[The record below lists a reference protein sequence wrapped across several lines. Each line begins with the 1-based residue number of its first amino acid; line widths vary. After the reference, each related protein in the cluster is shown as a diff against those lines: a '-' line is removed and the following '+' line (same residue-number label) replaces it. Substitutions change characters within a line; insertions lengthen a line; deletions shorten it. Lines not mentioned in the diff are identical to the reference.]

1 MEYASKGVAGAGL
14 GLGIAGTALG
24 LLNGG
29 AGLLGAHMANA
40 GCNTAAACSE
50 NQPVNRY
57 EMTLTQA
64 ISSKDGEIAL
74 LKSERYTD
82 ERLVE
87 VYKDLNRQINA
98 VNEKI
103 QANKDAQD
111 AVNCQQAVFNGTT
124 TATLGCIQQQVAMLQ
139 GLTKVVIPKDS
150 ICPEP
155 MDRYNSWTAPTTT
168 AAAGA

>member
-14 GLGIAGTALG
+14 GFGIAGAALG

-29 AGLLGAHMANA
+29 TNLLGMHAANA
-40 GCNTAAACSE
+40 GNGVCSE
-50 NQPVNRY
+50 NQYVNRY

-103 QANKDAQD
+103 QANRDEQS
-111 AVNCQQAVFNGTT
+111 AVNCQQAVFNGTMT
-124 TATLGCIQQQVAMLQ
+124 STVGCLQQQIACLQ
-139 GLTKVVIPKDS
+139 SLTKVVIPKDS
-150 ICPEP
+150 VCPEP
-155 MDRYNSWTAPTTT
+155 MDRYNSWTAPTTGGAAT
-168 AAAGA
+168 A

>member
-1 MEYASKGVAGAGL
+1 M
-14 GLGIAGTALG
+14 
-24 LLNGG
+24 
-29 AGLLGAHMANA
+29 
-40 GCNTAAACSE
+40 
-50 NQPVNRY
+50 NRY

-103 QANKDAQD
+103 QANRDEQN
-111 AVNCQQAVFNGTT
+111 AVNCQQAVFNGTMT
-124 TATLGCIQQQVAMLQ
+124 STVGCLQQQIACLQ
-139 GLTKVVIPKDS
+139 SLTKVVIPKDS
-150 ICPEP
+150 VCPEP
-155 MDRYNSWTAPTTT
+155 MDRYNSWTAPTTGGAAT
-168 AAAGA
+168 A

>member
-1 MEYASKGVAGAGL
+1 MEYASKGMAGAGL
-14 GLGIAGTALG
+14 GLGIAGTTLG
-24 LLNGG
+24 ILNGG

-103 QANKDAQD
+103 QANRDEQN

-124 TATLGCIQQQVAMLQ
+124 TASLGCIQQQIACLQ
-139 GLTKVVIPKDS
+139 SLTKVVIPKDS

>member
-1 MEYASKGVAGAGL
+1 MEYASKGVANTAL
-14 GLGIAGTALG
+14 GTSIGGVILG

-29 AGLLGAHMANA
+29 ANVLGARPVNA
-40 GCNTAAACSE
+40 SGNGMCSE
-50 NQPVNRY
+50 NQYVNRY

-103 QANKDAQD
+103 QANRDEQN
-111 AVNCQQAVFNGTT
+111 AVNCQQAVFNGTMT
-124 TATLGCIQQQVAMLQ
+124 STVGCLQQRIACLQ
-139 GLTKVVIPKDS
+139 SLTKVVIPKDS
-150 ICPEP
+150 VCPEP
-155 MDRYNSWTAPTTT
+155 MDRYNSWTAPTTGGAAT
-168 AAAGA
+168 A

>member
-1 MEYASKGVAGAGL
+1 MEYASKGMAGAGL
-14 GLGIAGTALG
+14 GLGIAGTTLG
-24 LLNGG
+24 ILNGG

-50 NQPVNRY
+50 NQPV
-57 EMTLTQA
+57 T
-64 ISSKDGEIAL
+64 SKDGEIAL

-103 QANKDAQD
+103 QANRDEQN
-111 AVNCQQAVFNGTT
+111 AVNCQQAVFNGTMT
-124 TATLGCIQQQVAMLQ
+124 STVGCLQQQIACLQ
-139 GLTKVVIPKDS
+139 SLTKVVIPKDS
-150 ICPEP
+150 VCPEP
-155 MDRYNSWTAPTTT
+155 MDRYNSWTAPTTGGAAT
-168 AAAGA
+168 A

>member
-14 GLGIAGTALG
+14 GLGIAGTAMG

>member
-1 MEYASKGVAGAGL
+1 MEYASKGMAGAGL
-14 GLGIAGTALG
+14 GLGIAGTTLG
-24 LLNGG
+24 ILNGG

-50 NQPVNRY
+50 DQPVNRY

-103 QANKDAQD
+103 QANRDEQN
-111 AVNCQQAVFNGTT
+111 AVNCQQAVFNGTMT
-124 TATLGCIQQQVAMLQ
+124 STVGCLQQQIACLQ
-139 GLTKVVIPKDS
+139 SLTKVVIPKDS
-150 ICPEP
+150 VCPEP
-155 MDRYNSWTAPTTT
+155 MDRYNSWTAPTTGGAAT
-168 AAAGA
+168 A

>member
-14 GLGIAGTALG
+14 GLGIAGTALS

-29 AGLLGAHMANA
+29 TNLLGMHAANT
-40 GCNTAAACSE
+40 GNGVCSE

-98 VNEKI
+98 VKENI
-103 QANKDAQD
+103 QANRDEQN
-111 AVNCQQAVFNGTT
+111 AVNCQQAVFNGTMT
-124 TATLGCIQQQVAMLQ
+124 STVGCLQQQIACLQ
-139 GLTKVVIPKDS
+139 SLTKVVIPKDS
-150 ICPEP
+150 VCPEP
-155 MDRYNSWTAPTTT
+155 MDRYNSWTAPTTGGAAT
-168 AAAGA
+168 A

>member
-1 MEYASKGVAGAGL
+1 MEYASKGVANTAL
-14 GLGIAGTALG
+14 GMSIGGVILG

-29 AGLLGAHMANA
+29 ANVLGARPANA
-40 GCNTAAACSE
+40 SGNGMCSE
-50 NQPVNRY
+50 NQYVNRY
-57 EMTLTQA
+57 EMTMAQA

-87 VYKDLNRQINA
+87 VYKDLNGQIA
-98 VNEKI
+98 ALGEKV

>member
-29 AGLLGAHMANA
+29 TNLLGMHAANT
-40 GCNTAAACSE
+40 GNGVCSE
-50 NQPVNRY
+50 NQYVNRY

>member
-14 GLGIAGTALG
+14 GLGIAGTTLG
-24 LLNGG
+24 ILNGG

-57 EMTLTQA
+57 EMTLTQELA
-64 ISSKDGEIAL
+64 AKDGKIAL
-74 LKSERYTD
+74 LESEKYTD
-82 ERLVE
+82 GKLVDI
-87 VYKDLNRQINA
+87 YKDLNGQIA
-98 VNEKI
+98 ALGEKV

>member
-29 AGLLGAHMANA
+29 TNLLGMHAANT
-40 GCNTAAACSE
+40 GNGVCSE

-111 AVNCQQAVFNGTT
+111 AVNCQQAVFNGTMT
-124 TATLGCIQQQVAMLQ
+124 STVGCLQQQIACLQ
-139 GLTKVVIPKDS
+139 SLTKVVIPKDS
-150 ICPEP
+150 VCPEP
-155 MDRYNSWTAPTTT
+155 MDRYNSWTAPTTGGAAT
-168 AAAGA
+168 A

>member
-1 MEYASKGVAGAGL
+1 MEYASKGMAGAGL

-24 LLNGG
+24 ILNGG
-29 AGLLGAHMANA
+29 AGLLGMHTANT
-40 GCNTAAACSE
+40 GNGVCSE
-50 NQPVNRY
+50 NQYVNRY

-103 QANKDAQD
+103 QANRDEQN
-111 AVNCQQAVFNGTT
+111 AVNCQQAVFNGTMT
-124 TATLGCIQQQVAMLQ
+124 STVGCLQQQIACLQ
-139 GLTKVVIPKDS
+139 SLTKVVIPKDS
-150 ICPEP
+150 VCPEP
-155 MDRYNSWTAPTTT
+155 MDRYNSWTAPTTGGAAT
-168 AAAGA
+168 A

>member
-1 MEYASKGVAGAGL
+1 MQAKEWL
-14 GLGIAGTALG
+14 GPVWALALRVPPLGI
-24 LLNGG
+24 LNGG

-57 EMTLTQA
+57 EMTLAQA

-98 VNEKI
+98 VKEKI
-103 QANKDAQD
+103 QANRDEQN
-111 AVNCQQAVFNGTT
+111 AVNCQQAVFNGTMT
-124 TATLGCIQQQVAMLQ
+124 STVGCLQQQIACLQ
-139 GLTKVVIPKDS
+139 SLTKVVISKDS
-150 ICPEP
+150 VCPEP
-155 MDRYNSWTAPTTT
+155 MDRYNSWTAPTTGGAAT
-168 AAAGA
+168 A

>member
-14 GLGIAGTALG
+14 GFGIAGAALG

-29 AGLLGAHMANA
+29 TNLLGMHAANA
-40 GCNTAAACSE
+40 GNGVCSE
-50 NQPVNRY
+50 NQYVNRY

-111 AVNCQQAVFNGTT
+111 AVNCQQAVFNGTMT
-124 TATLGCIQQQVAMLQ
+124 STVGCLQQQIACLQ
-139 GLTKVVIPKDS
+139 SLTKVVIPKDS
-150 ICPEP
+150 VCPEP
-155 MDRYNSWTAPTTT
+155 MDRYNSWTAPTTGGAAT
-168 AAAGA
+168 A

>member
-29 AGLLGAHMANA
+29 TNLLGMHTANT
-40 GCNTAAACSE
+40 GNGVCSE
-50 NQPVNRY
+50 NQYVNRY

-103 QANKDAQD
+103 QANRDEQN
-111 AVNCQQAVFNGTT
+111 AVNCQQAVFNGTMT
-124 TATLGCIQQQVAMLQ
+124 STVGCLQQQIACLQ
-139 GLTKVVIPKDS
+139 SLTKVVIPKDS
-150 ICPEP
+150 VCPEP
-155 MDRYNSWTAPTTT
+155 MDRYNSWTAPTTGGAAT
-168 AAAGA
+168 A